1 MNNWYFPPQ
10 YPADDYINDLRVH
23 AEYDWST
30 QFIDVRF
37 IHYGGLGGRAISV
50 GAPLEMRPYDAQVE
64 RERGGPTLQLRTNTA
79 QSLMDAALAMRAA
92 GRPKAPAVP
101 APWPPRNATLEDMRA
116 LVFQHVDVTK
126 LPKAVK

>member
-79 QSLMDAALAMRAA
+79 QSLMDALWQCGLPADRGHRQRRLP
-92 GRPKAPAVP
+92 GRHAKH
-101 APWPPRNATLEDMRA
+101 LEDMRA